1 MNRCEKK
8 YPQFAWNGTFQEN
21 DANDQQSNPVN
32 RPSHAENE
40 LSYFDVAPTSQ
51 NPSISL
57 QNHSMKQR
65 DTASP
70 PSHSGTA
77 TGSTGTPSSYGGV
90 SSGDFLHI
98 KRTTPS
104 PPLPHHTDTSQV
116 DQAWSVAVPD
126 YPPSPLEHIPQFDGM
141 KNSATTYPSAIKLL
155 VSNNVAGSIIGRS
168 GQTISD
174 MQSQSSARIKLS
186 QTGDYYPGTQDRVCL
201 VQGKLENVKSAVG
214 IVLDRLYK
222 LQEQQHSQQVSWFPP
237 KVEDD
242 GKKTDFD
249 FIVRLLVPSSCCG
262 MIIGK
267 GGTNIKRMEETSGVS
282 SIRLSP
288 KDSTDHSP
296 SAASVVAGTL
306 ERVVTLTGPSLESC
320 VVCLCSVIDCMTTH
334 QDISRYTNMTTSY
347 TRVVHPTSFN
357 PGPPAGRPVLLNP
370 GESVVWEGSEQFVPF
385 VPGRSTSSPDLLGQM
400 IWDQRVHLQRL
411 PNESPRR
418 EPLQHYNSFF
428 DGPPTY
434 THEMAAIMPPQVR
447 GETGSSSMYLP
458 PPPTL
463 RRIDDIALQHSSS
476 SPDLASQL
484 RDSLQIPSSLPQ
496 TPTNYSQFPQPTPHD
511 FTAQILVPDTMIGS
525 MLGRGGRTLNELQAH
540 SNTRI
545 RISQR
550 GEYVPGTRNRI
561 VTIRGPTAQSVS
573 FAQHLISQ
581 QMILPPTANFSQA
594 GLYPSYA
601 TPQHGQLPAGPTP
614 LPTHQYDAKQS
625 LYTATREPDTN
636 PAHNIQQ
643 GSAKTDSP

>member
-1 MNRCEKK
+1 MK
-8 YPQFAWNGTFQEN
+8 TDN
-21 DANDQQSNPVN
+21 DANDQESNPVH
-32 RPSHAENE
+32 RPSHVENE

-57 QNHSMKQR
+57 QNHPMKQR

-70 PSHSGTA
+70 PSNSGT
-77 TGSTGTPSSYGGV
+77 TSGSTGTPSSYGGV

-98 KRTTPS
+98 KRATPS
-104 PPLPHHTDTSQV
+104 PPLPHHADTSQV
-116 DQAWSVAVPD
+116 EQTWSVAVPD
-126 YPPSPLEHIPQFDGM
+126 YPPSPLEQLPQLAG
-141 KNSATTYPSAIKLL
+141 KKYSATTYPSAIKLL
-155 VSNNVAGSIIGRS
+155 VSNNVAGSIIGRA
-168 GQTISD
+168 GQTISE
-174 MQSQSSARIKLS
+174 MQSRSSARIKLS

-214 IVLDRLYK
+214 ILLKRLYK
-222 LQEQQHSQQVSWFPP
+222 LQEQQHSQQVAWLPQ
-237 KVEDD
+237 KGADD
-242 GKKTDFD
+242 GQKTEFD

-267 GGTNIKRMEETSGVS
+267 GGANIKQMEETSGVS

-288 KDSTDHSP
+288 KDTADHSP

-320 VVCLCSVIDCMTTH
+320 LDCLCSVIDCMTTH

-347 TRVVHPTSFN
+347 TRVVHPASFN
-357 PGPPAGRPVLLNP
+357 PASPAGRPVLLNP
-370 GESVVWEGSEQFVPF
+370 GEGVVWEGSEQFGPF

-400 IWDQRVHLQRL
+400 IWDQRGHLQRL

-428 DGPPTY
+428 EGPPTY
-434 THEMAAIMPPQVR
+434 THEMAPVIPPQLR
-447 GETGSSSMYLP
+447 GPPGDTAGPSMYLP
-458 PPPTL
+458 PSPAL
-463 RRIDDIALQHSSS
+463 SQVDDTALPHSSS
-476 SPDLASQL
+476 SPDLALQL
-484 RDSLQIPSSLPQ
+484 RDSLQISSSLPQ
-496 TPTNYSQFPQPTPHD
+496 TPTNYSQFPHQMPQQTPHD

-525 MLGRGGRTLNELQAH
+525 ILGRGGRTLNELQVH

-550 GEYVPGTRNRI
+550 GEYMPGTRNRI

-573 FAQHLISQ
+573 FAQHLMNQ
-581 QMILPPTANFSQA
+581 QMVLPPTANFSQA
-594 GLYPSYA
+594 GLYPPHA
-601 TPQHGQLPAGPTP
+601 TPQHGQLPAIPPP
-614 LPTHQYDAKQS
+614 LPTHQYDANQT
-625 LYTATREPDTN
+625 LYATTQEPASN
-636 PAHNIQQ
+636 PDHNIQQ
-643 GSAKTDSP
+643 GSAKPDSP